1 MALVWKTVALPA
13 AVLGVPYEAGLA
25 MALTAAGTLSGLA
38 VSTGALPAG
47 ITVSTTTDPR
57 LVGTPTATGTFT
69 VAFTAND
76 GSGAV
81 VSSSYTLVVY
91 GTEGDYEKVAS
102 SDLPAAAAQQLW
114 PPLGL

>member
-1 MALVWKTVALPA
+1 MTLVWKTVALPPA
-13 AVLGVPYEAGLA
+13 FLGVPYEAGLA
-25 MALTAAGTLSGLA
+25 MALTAAGTLASLA

-57 LVGTPTATGTFT
+57 LVGTPTATGVFT

-81 VSSSYTLVVY
+81 VSGSYTLTVY
-91 GTEGDYEKVAS
+91 AQPGDEKLTADYETPTARAKQRK
-102 SDLPAAAAQQLW
+102 LN
-114 PPLGL
+114 